1 MARRNG
7 SGAGTTLRIDAPAG
21 SPGPAGG
28 LSGSTR
34 WRIRK
39 RHRGYAYLLIAV
51 SLAVLVQPLA
61 LNWPLLTS
69 LNSIIMAMV
78 MMVFL
83 TKNSDLR
90 SQKCWLYGLGT
101 SAIIFEV
108 VWLACM
114 VHLPALANHLT
125 LIHLLLWALGLIAAE
140 APSGEPMAD
149 TERLVSWIASG
160 LLHLD
165 DPERLHRRASSPKA
179 TDCSVFKGR
188 RELPPQWFRL
198 LERELDGQQCGL
210 GLALAKRNGGNGRS
224 AGFSCSSRHSRGR
237 L

>member
-125 LIHLLLWALGLIAAE
+125 LIHLLLWALFIGVFIVRQARSLMLEPHINAFVLMGACTGYLLIGYA
-140 APSGEPMAD
+140 G
-149 TERLVSWIASG
+149 G
-160 LLHLD
+160 FLLHSLM
-165 DPERLHRRASSPKA
+165 
-179 TDCSVFKGR
+179 
-188 RELPPQWFRL
+188 
-198 LERELDGQQCGL
+198 
-210 GLALAKRNGGNGRS
+210 N
-224 AGFSCSSRHSRGR
+224 
-237 L
+237 